1 MKTTRAVVAL
11 GVLGLLFAGRE
22 GYALDGKWTPE
33 QVLQIDAKW
42 LREQGLEIPPGSLWS
57 AAAGG
62 LLEAAVGIEGCSSGF
77 VSSDG
82 LLITNHHCVFPILQ
96 QHSTPERDLITHG
109 FLAGSKAEELS
120 GGGVRAAI
128 PHRETD
134 VTAAVLA
141 GVPAGADDLARFQ
154 AVERKGKELVAEC
167 ERQPSRRCR
176 FAAFDGGVSYRL
188 IETIEY
194 PDVRLVYA
202 PPRAVGEYGGEV
214 DNWSWPRHTGDFA
227 LLRVWA
233 AADGS
238 PAPKGAG
245 TQSYKPRHWYPIAHE
260 GVKPGDFVMLAG
272 YPGVTYRSLIAAE
285 MHERADLY
293 FPRRAELYRA
303 WIDLMEAASKEGDAP
318 RLALSDRMKSLAN
331 REKSARGQVE
341 GLARGKVL
349 AKKEAEETEILAWL
363 AAQPKNPATS
373 AAISAHAELATRI
386 AERIKSWDRDF
397 LLSQAHG
404 GAKPLD
410 LALTLVRWAE
420 ERAKPDL
427 DREPEYM
434 ARNGDRLA
442 ERLRLDQTKMHGPT
456 EEILLADWLGRLA
469 ALPAGSRSA
478 AVESVLGGG
487 LRNVRDVKEANRNR
501 ETIRAK
507 AAALLAGSKVA
518 DAAERAK
525 MAGETE
531 EQLRARKDPLL
542 DFAFALDREL
552 REQKRRDD
560 SHEGATS
567 RLRPAWRKGV
577 AAWAGKPIAPDGNG
591 TLRVSFA
598 HVQGYRPRDGVRMEP
613 QTTLAGMVEKNTGK
627 EPFAAPERV
636 LAAAPQ
642 APASRFADPA
652 LHDVPVAFLADADT
666 TGGNSGSPVL
676 NGKGELVGVNFDR
689 VWENV
694 ANDFG
699 FNPEVARNVAVD
711 VRYLLWMLDGIEGE
725 AARPLLDELLG
736 AGGGPQTAAKP

>member
-1 MKTTRAVVAL
+1 MKTTRAMVL
-11 GVLGLLFAGRE
+11 LGLLFTAPE

-42 LREQGLEIPPGSLWS
+42 LREQGLEIPPTALWS
-57 AAAGG
+57 ETGGG

-77 VSSDG
+77 VSPDG
-82 LLITNHHCVFPILQ
+82 LLITNHHCVFSILQ

-109 FLAGSKAEELS
+109 FLAKSRADELP

-134 VTAAVLA
+134 VTAAVEA
-141 GVPAGADDLARFQ
+141 SVPTGADDLARFQ
-154 AVERKGKELVAEC
+154 AIERKGKELVAEC

-238 PAPKGAG
+238 PAPKGEGKQA
-245 TQSYKPRHWYPIAHE
+245 YRPRHWYPVAAQ

-272 YPGVTYRSLIAAE
+272 YPGTTYRSLIAAE
-285 MHERADLY
+285 MRERAELFY
-293 FPRRAELYRA
+293 PRRAELYRA
-303 WIDLMEAASKEGDAP
+303 WMDVMEAASSEGDAP
-318 RLALSDRMKSLAN
+318 RLALSDRLKSLAN
-331 REKSARGQVE
+331 REKSARGQVA

-349 AKKEAEETEILAWL
+349 AKKEAEEKEILAWI
-363 AAQPKNPATS
+363 AGHPTNSATAS
-373 AAISAHAELATRI
+373 AAAAHGELATRI
-386 AERIKSWDRDF
+386 AEQIKTWDRDF
-397 LLSQAHG
+397 LLSQARG

-410 LALTLVRWAE
+410 LALTLVRWAG

-427 DREPEYM
+427 EREPDYM
-434 ARNGDRLA
+434 ARNAERIA
-442 ERLRLDQTKMHGPT
+442 ERLKLDQTKMHPPT
-456 EEILLADWLGRLA
+456 EEILLADWLGRFA

-478 AVESVLGGG
+478 AVEALLDGAGGG
-487 LRNVRDVKEANRNR
+487 RDAAA
-501 ETIRAK
+501 IRAR
-507 AAALLAGSKVA
+507 AAALLSGSKVA
-518 DAAERAK
+518 DLAERAK

-531 EQLRARKDPLL
+531 AELKSRHDPLL

-552 REQKRRDD
+552 LDLKQRGDAQ
-560 SHEGATS
+560 EGAVS
-567 RLRPAWRKGV
+567 RLRPAWRRGV
-577 AAWAGKPIAPDGNG
+577 AAWAGKPIAPDGNS

-598 HVQGYRPRDGVRMEP
+598 HVQGYRPRDGVWLEP
-613 QTTLAGMVEKNTGK
+613 QTTLAGMVEKNTGE

-642 APASRFADPA
+642 APASRFADA
-652 LHDVPVAFLADADT
+652 RLHDVPVAFLADADT

-676 NGKGELVGVNFDR
+676 NGKGELVGINFDR

-699 FNPEVARNVAVD
+699 FNPEIARNVAVD
-711 VRYLLWMLDGIEGE
+711 VRYLLWMLDGVEGE
-725 AARPLLDELLG
+725 AARPLLKELLAPG
-736 AGGGPQTAAKP
+736 GSDGGIPGTAGTAKP

>member
-1 MKTTRAVVAL
+1 MKTTRAFVM
-11 GVLGLLFAGRE
+11 LGLLFAGRE

-42 LREQGLEIPPGSLWS
+42 LREQGLEIPPTSLWS
-57 AAAGG
+57 EEGGG

-77 VSSDG
+77 VSQDG
-82 LLITNHHCVFPILQ
+82 LLITNHHCVFSILQ

-109 FLAGSKAEELS
+109 FLAKSKTDELP

-134 VTAAVLA
+134 VTAAVVA
-141 GVPAGADDLARFQ
+141 SVPAGADDLARFQ
-154 AVERKGKELVAEC
+154 AIERKGKELVAEC

-238 PAPKGAG
+238 PAPKGEG
-245 TQSYKPRHWYPIAHE
+245 TVSFKPRHWYPIAPQ

-272 YPGVTYRSLIAAE
+272 YPGTTYRSLIAAE
-285 MHERADLY
+285 MHERAELF

-303 WIDLMEAASKEGDAP
+303 WIDVMEAASKQGDAP

-349 AKKEAEETEILAWL
+349 AKKEAEEKEILAWI
-363 AAQPKNPATS
+363 AAHSADPAV
-373 AAISAHAELATRI
+373 AAATAAHAELATRI
-386 AERIKSWDRDF
+386 AERIKTWDRDF
-397 LLSQAHG
+397 LLSQARSG
-404 GAKPLD
+404 SKPLE
-410 LALTLVRWAE
+410 LALILVRWAG

-427 DREPEYM
+427 EREPDYM
-434 ARNGDRLA
+434 ERNSERIA
-442 ERLRLDQTKMHGPT
+442 ERLKLDQTKMHGPT
-456 EEILLADWLGRLA
+456 EETLFADWLGRFA

-478 AVESVLGGG
+478 AVEAELQGAA
-487 LRNVRDVKEANRNR
+487 RP
-501 ETIRAK
+501 ETIRAR
-507 AAALLAGSKVA
+507 AAALLSGSKVA

-525 MAGETE
+525 MAGETT
-531 EQLRARKDPLL
+531 EQLSARHDPLL

-552 REQKRRDD
+552 REAKERDD
-560 SHEGATS
+560 RHEGAVS
-567 RLRPAWRKGV
+567 RLRPVWRKGV
-577 AAWAGKPIAPDGNG
+577 SAWAGKPIAPDGNG
-591 TLRVSFA
+591 TLRVTFA
-598 HVQGYRPRDGVRMEP
+598 HVQGYRPRDGVWMEP
-613 QTTLAGMVEKNTGK
+613 QTTLAGMVEKNTGV
-627 EPFAAPERV
+627 EPFAVPERL
-636 LAAAPQ
+636 LAEAPR
-642 APASRFADPA
+642 APASRFADSK
-652 LHDVPVAFLADADT
+652 LHDVPVGFLADADT

-699 FNPEVARNVAVD
+699 FNPEIARNVAAD

-736 AGGGPQTAAKP
+736 AGTPAAAAKP

>member
-1 MKTTRAVVAL
+1 MKTTHAVVM
-11 GVLGLLFAGRE
+11 LGLMFLGRE

-42 LREQGLEIPPGSLWS
+42 LSEQGLEIPPTSLWS
-57 AAAGG
+57 ETGGG

-82 LLITNHHCVFPILQ
+82 LLITNHHCVFSILQ
-96 QHSTPERDLITHG
+96 QHSTPERDLVTHG
-109 FLAGSKAEELS
+109 FLARSKTDELP

-134 VTAAVLA
+134 VTAAVMA

-154 AVERKGKELVAEC
+154 AIERQGKELVAEC
-167 ERQPSRRCR
+167 ERQPNRRCR

-233 AADGS
+233 VADGS
-238 PAPKGAG
+238 PAAKGEG
-245 TQSYKPRHWYPIAHE
+245 TTPYKPRWWYPIAPQ

-272 YPGVTYRSLIAAE
+272 YPGTTYRSLIAAE
-285 MHERADLY
+285 MHERAELF

-303 WIDLMEAASKEGDAP
+303 WIDVMEAASQQGDAP

-349 AKKEAEETEILAWL
+349 AKKEAEEKEILAWIAAHPADL
-363 AAQPKNPATS
+363 AVAAAT
-373 AAISAHAELATRI
+373 AAHAELATRI
-386 AERIKSWDRDF
+386 AERIKTWDRDF

-404 GAKPLD
+404 GSKPLD

-427 DREPEYM
+427 EREPDYM
-434 ARNGDRLA
+434 ARNSDRIA
-442 ERLRLDQTKMHGPT
+442 ERLKLDQTKMHGPT
-456 EEILLADWLGRLA
+456 EEVLLADWLGRFA

-478 AVESVLGGG
+478 AVEAALHSSDSAGGG
-487 LRNVRDVKEANRNR
+487 EAARAP
-501 ETIRAK
+501 EAIRAK
-507 AAALLAGSKVA
+507 AAALLSGSKVA

-525 MAGETE
+525 MAGETA
-531 EQLRARKDPLL
+531 EQLSARHDPLL

-552 REQKRRDD
+552 RDLKERDD
-560 SHEGATS
+560 RHEGAVS

-577 AAWAGKPIAPDGNG
+577 AAWAGKPIAPDGNS

-598 HVQGYRPRDGVRMEP
+598 HVQGYRPRDGIWMEP
-613 QTTLAGMVEKNTGK
+613 QTTLAGMVDKNTGV

-636 LAAAPQ
+636 LAAAPG
-642 APASRFADPA
+642 APASRFADPR

-676 NGKGELVGVNFDR
+676 NGKGELVGINFDR

-736 AGGGPQTAAKP
+736 ARGGSQATAKP